1 MKEWIKRRQS
11 LPETPVPDKERNPME
26 IKTIWFEGKCVNCAM
41 CAEEAREVF
50 SFHPST
56 GVQLKIREKFGPHIE
71 QIKSA
76 VLVCPTKRIRC
87 R

>member
-1 MKEWIKRRQS
+1 M
-11 LPETPVPDKERNPME
+11 KERNPME

-56 GVQLKIREKFGPHIE
+56 GVQLKIREKFDPHIE

-87 R
+87 Q